1 MEKRIAFG
9 LRGPHRRPPAD
20 SGGSD
25 GSGSGAIELD
35 ATDQAIIEAL
45 GEDARMSF
53 SEIARRLAVSPGM
66 VRKRYHR
73 LVGDGLLQVHAITN
87 PLLTGRNVW
96 AMVGIKVEAGRLPE
110 VAEEIA
116 AFEEVVYLIMVAG
129 SQDLM
134 AEVFAR
140 DHAHLLDFLSTR
152 LQKLE
157 AVRETEV
164 WMNLRIV
171 KETYF

>member
-1 MEKRIAFG
+1 MDDRFAFG
-9 LRGPHRRPPAD
+9 LRGPRDA
-20 SGGSD
+20 GKGSAGEERLKQID
-25 GSGSGAIELD
+25 ELD
-35 ATDQAIIEAL
+35 LDQTDEAIIVAL

-53 SEIARRLAVSPGM
+53 SEIARRLEVSPGM

-73 LVGDGLLQVHAITN
+73 LVEAGLLQVHAITN

-96 AMVGIKVEAGRLPE
+96 AMVGIKVEAGQMLE
-110 VAEEIA
+110 VAEQIS

-129 SQDLM
+129 SHDLM

-140 DHAHLLDFLSTR
+140 DHDHLLDFLSTQLQR
-152 LQKLE
+152 LE
-157 AVRETEV
+157 GVRETET